1 MYVSGFWLGVLIT
14 LVVEIMLVIILG
26 ILRAIRGDDYED
38 EEEMSDEEI
47 SEMLTDMTDNNYKF
61 KVKNGIL
68 TVAKRKGEDDAENN

>member
-1 MYVSGFWLGVLIT
+1 MTVNPIAFGALLT
-14 LVVEIMLVIILG
+14 LVVEIMLIIIVG

-68 TVAKRKGEDDAENN
+68 TAAKRKGEDDAENN

>member
-26 ILRAIRGDDYED
+26 ILRAIRGDDYDD

-47 SEMLTDMTDNNYKF
+47 SEMLTEMTDNKYKF
-61 KVKNGIL
+61 HVKNGIL
-68 TVAKRKGEDDAENN
+68 TAAKREGGDDAENN